1 MVLYL
6 VIRSYLAMV
15 TLFFGDIPM
24 DHVKVGRLGPF
35 PRVSKPVFLTSA
47 LLIIIFIVLGVFF
60 TESAGTLF
68 SFLQGFITDKFGWFF
83 IILVNVALGLCVYLS
98 MSRYGDIR
106 LGAQTETP
114 QYSLFSWIGMLFSA
128 GIGIGLVYWGTAE
141 PLYHFMAPPLG
152 EKETIEAAKQ
162 AMNIT
167 FLHWGLHAWALYAI
181 VALSLAYFHFRR
193 GLPLSIRSTLYPIFG
208 KKIYG
213 SWGHAVDILAVFGT
227 MFGVVT
233 SLGLGV
239 MQINSG
245 LEKLF
250 GIPNTLTIQIAL
262 IAFITAL
269 AACSVM
275 MGLDKGIKR
284 LSDVNIGL
292 TAILLGFMVV
302 LGPTLFIF
310 DSFLEN
316 IGNYLSVVV
325 PLGLWGESYEG
336 EANWQSAWT
345 IFYWAWWVSWAPFVG
360 VFIARISRGR
370 TIREFV
376 LGVLLIP
383 MAILFFWFSTFG
395 GVAIHMELLAAIDP
409 ALVSPGLV
417 EAVQTDF
424 GSAIFKLV
432 EYYPLAQPITFM
444 IVIMIVLWFVTS
456 SDSASFVID
465 MLTAGGDTNPPKI
478 QRLFWASTEGV
489 IAAVLLAAGGLS
501 ALQAAAIVAG
511 LPFALVIFAM
521 MYALLRGLSRDRL
534 ILYRAQQ
541 HYITE
546 ESADHNSADEF
557 ADEHLLKGPPKIVK
571 GD

>member
-1 MVLYL
+1 
-6 VIRSYLAMV
+6 
-15 TLFFGDIPM
+15 M

-35 PRVSKPVFLTSA
+35 PRVNKPVFIASA
-47 LLIIIFIVLGVFF
+47 LLIVGFIIFGAFF
-60 TESAGTLF
+60 TETAGALF
-68 SFLQGFITDKFGWFF
+68 SFLQNFITEKFGWLF
-83 IILVNVALGLCVYLS
+83 IILVNMALALCIYLA

-106 LGAQTETP
+106 LGNQTETS
-114 QYSLFSWIGMLFSA
+114 QYSLISWIGMLFSA

-141 PLYHFMAPPLG
+141 PLYHFMAPPMG
-152 EKETIEAAKQ
+152 EAETVAAAKQ
-162 AMNIT
+162 AMNLS
-167 FLHWGLHAWALYAI
+167 FMHWGLHAWALYTI

-193 GLPLSIRSTLYPIFG
+193 GLPLSIRSTLYPILG

-213 SWGHAVDILAVFGT
+213 PWGHTVDILAVFGT

-245 LEKLF
+245 LESLF
-250 GIPNTLTIQIAL
+250 GIPNSLPVQFAL

-269 AACSVM
+269 AALSVM

-284 LSDVNIGL
+284 LSDINIGL
-292 TAILLGFMVV
+292 TIVILTFMVV
-302 LGPTLFIF
+302 LGPTIFIF
-310 DSFLEN
+310 DNFIEN
-316 IGNYLSVVV
+316 IGNYLSVLV
-325 PLGLWGESYEG
+325 PLGTWGESYSG
-336 EANWQSAWT
+336 KNWQSSWT
-345 IFYWAWWVSWAPFVG
+345 IFYWAWWVSWSPFVG

-370 TIREFV
+370 TVREFV

-383 MAILFFWFSTFG
+383 MTILFFWFTTFG
-395 GVAIHMELLAAIDP
+395 SVAIHMELLAAIDP
-409 ALVSPGLV
+409 NMVSPGLV
-417 EAVQTDF
+417 EAVQADT

-432 EYYPLAQPITFM
+432 EYYPLAKPITLLIVVM
-444 IVIMIVLWFVTS
+444 IMLWFVTS

-478 QRLFWASTEGV
+478 QRLFWATTEGI
-489 IAAVLLAAGGLS
+489 IAAILLAAGGLS

-511 LPFALVIFAM
+511 LPFALVIFLI

-534 ILYRAQQ
+534 ILYRNQQ
-541 HYITE
+541 YFITE
-546 ESADHNSADEF
+546 ESADHNSANEF
-557 ADEHLLKGPPKIVK
+557 VDEHLLKGPPKIVK

>member
-1 MVLYL
+1 
-6 VIRSYLAMV
+6 
-15 TLFFGDIPM
+15 M

-35 PRVSKPVFLTSA
+35 PRVSKPVFITSA
-47 LLIIIFIVLGVFF
+47 LLIIGFIIFGAFF
-60 TESAGTLF
+60 TETAGVLF
-68 SFLQGFITDKFGWFF
+68 SFLQNFITDKFGWLF
-83 IILVNVALGLCVYLS
+83 IILVNLALLLCIYLA

-152 EKETIEAAKQ
+152 EAETIEAAKQ
-162 AMNIT
+162 AMSIS
-167 FLHWGLHAWALYAI
+167 FLHWGLHAWAIYTI
-181 VALSLAYFHFRR
+181 VALALAYFHFRR
-193 GLPLSIRSTLYPIFG
+193 GLPLSIRSTLYPLLG
-208 KKIYG
+208 EKIYG
-213 SWGHAVDILAVFGT
+213 RWGHTVDILAVFGT

-245 LEKLF
+245 LENLF
-250 GIPNTLTIQIAL
+250 GIPNSLTVQFII
-262 IAFITAL
+262 IAFVTAL
-269 AACSVM
+269 ACGSLM
-275 MGLDKGIKR
+275 LGLDKGIKR
-284 LSDVNIGL
+284 LSDINMGFTGV
-292 TAILLGFMVV
+292 LLAFMVI

-310 DSFLEN
+310 DSFIEN
-316 IGNYLSVVV
+316 IGNYVVAMIPLST
-325 PLGLWGESYEG
+325 WGEAYS
-336 EANWQSAWT
+336 NTDWQSGWT

-383 MAILFFWFSTFG
+383 MLILFFWFTTFG
-395 GVAIHMELLAAIDP
+395 GVAIHMELLAALDP
-409 ALVSPGLV
+409 AMASPGLV
-417 EAVQTDF
+417 EAVQADT

-432 EYYPLAQPITFM
+432 EYYPFAKPITLL

-478 QRLFWASTEGV
+478 QRLFWAIMEGL
-489 IAAVLLAAGGLS
+489 IAAILLAAGGLG

-511 LPFALVIFAM
+511 LPFALVIFVM

-541 HYITE
+541 HFITE
-546 ESADHNSADEF
+546 ESADHNSANEF

>member
-1 MVLYL
+1 
-6 VIRSYLAMV
+6 
-15 TLFFGDIPM
+15 M

-35 PRVSKPVFLTSA
+35 PRVSKPVFIVSTI
-47 LLIIIFIVLGVFF
+47 LIVGFIIFGTFF
-60 TESAGTLF
+60 TEAAGEVF

-83 IILVNVALGLCVYLS
+83 IILVNLALVMCLYLA

-106 LGAQTETP
+106 LGHQTEKP
-114 QYSLFSWIGMLFSA
+114 QYSLLSWTGMLFSA

-141 PLYHFMAPPLG
+141 PLYHYMAPPLG
-152 EKETIEAAKQ
+152 EAETVESAKQ
-162 AMNIT
+162 AMNIS
-167 FLHWGLHAWALYAI
+167 FMHWGLHAWALYTV

-193 GLPLSIRSTLYPIFG
+193 GLPLSIRSTLYPILG

-213 SWGHAVDILAVFGT
+213 PWGHTVDILAVFGT

-245 LEKLF
+245 LESLF
-250 GIPNTLTIQIAL
+250 AIPNSLEVQFAL

-269 AACSVM
+269 AAMSVM

-284 LSDVNIGL
+284 LSDINIGL
-292 TAILLGFMVV
+292 TGILLGFMVI

-310 DSFLEN
+310 DSFVEN
-316 IGNYLSVVV
+316 IGNYLSVIV
-325 PLGLWGESYEG
+325 PLGFWSESYSG
-336 EANWQSAWT
+336 TDWQSSWT
-345 IFYWAWWVSWAPFVG
+345 IFYWAWWVSWSPFVG

-383 MAILFFWFSTFG
+383 MTILFFWFTTFG
-395 GVAIHMELLAAIDP
+395 GVAVHMELAALIDP
-409 ALVSPGLV
+409 LIASPGLV
-417 EAVQTDF
+417 EAVQADS
-424 GSAIFKLV
+424 GSAIFKLI
-432 EYYPLAQPITFM
+432 EYYPLAKPITLLIVVM
-444 IVIMIVLWFVTS
+444 IMLWFVTS

-478 QRLFWASTEGV
+478 QRLFWATTEGL
-489 IAAVLLAAGGLS
+489 IAAILLAAGGLA

-511 LPFALVIFAM
+511 FPFAIVILVM
-521 MYALLRGLSRDRL
+521 MYALLRGLGRDRL
-534 ILYRAQQ
+534 ILYRNQQ
-541 HYITE
+541 RYITDA
-546 ESADHNSADEF
+546 SAEHNSANEF
-557 ADEHLLKGPPKIVK
+557 VDEHLLKGPPKIVS

>member
-1 MVLYL
+1 MNE
-6 VIRSYLAMV
+6 
-15 TLFFGDIPM
+15 
-24 DHVKVGRLGPF
+24 VKVERLGPF
-35 PRVSKPVFLTSA
+35 PRVNKPVFITSGV
-47 LLIIIFIVLGVFF
+47 LIVGFIIFGAFF
-60 TESAGTLF
+60 TETASALF
-68 SFLQGFITDKFGWFF
+68 SFLQSFIADKFGWLF
-83 IILVNVALGLCVYLS
+83 IILMNVALVFCIYLAA
-98 MSRYGDIR
+98 SRYGDIR
-106 LGAQTETP
+106 LGKQTERP
-114 QYSLFSWIGMLFSA
+114 QYSLVSWIGMLFSA

-141 PLYHFMAPPLG
+141 PLYHFMAPPMG
-152 EKETIEAAKQ
+152 EPETVEAAKQ
-162 AMNIT
+162 AMNIS
-167 FLHWGLHAWALYAI
+167 FVHWGLHAWAIYTI

-193 GLPLSIRSTLYPIFG
+193 GLPLSIRSTLYPLLG
-208 KKIYG
+208 QRIYG
-213 SWGHAVDILAVFGT
+213 GWGHTVDILAVFGT

-245 LEKLF
+245 LEGLF
-250 GIPNTLTIQIAL
+250 GIPNSLPVQFLI
-262 IAFITAL
+262 IAFVTAL
-269 AACSVM
+269 ACVSLM
-275 MGLDKGIKR
+275 LGLDKGIKR
-284 LSDVNIGL
+284 LSDINMGL
-292 TAILLGFMVV
+292 TGVLLAFIVI

-310 DSFLEN
+310 DSFIEN
-316 IGNYLSVVV
+316 IGNYLMSVI
-325 PLGLWGESYEG
+325 PLGFWGEAYS
-336 EANWQSAWT
+336 NTDWQSSWT

-383 MAILFFWFSTFG
+383 MTILFFWFTAFG
-395 GVAIHMELLAAIDP
+395 GVAIHMELLAALDP

-417 EAVQTDF
+417 EAVQADT

-432 EYYPLAQPITFM
+432 EYYPLTKPITLL

-478 QRLFWASTEGV
+478 QRLFWATMEGL
-489 IAAVLLAAGGLS
+489 IAAILLAAGGLG

-511 LPFALVIFAM
+511 LPFALVIFVM
-521 MYALLRGLSRDRL
+521 MYALLRGLGRDRL

-541 HYITE
+541 QFITD
-546 ESADHNSADEF
+546 ESADHNSANEFIDEK
-557 ADEHLLKGPPKIVK
+557 LLKGPPKIVK

>member
-1 MVLYL
+1 
-6 VIRSYLAMV
+6 
-15 TLFFGDIPM
+15 M

-35 PRVSKPVFLTSA
+35 PRVSKPVFITSA
-47 LLIIIFIVLGVFF
+47 LLIVGFIIFGAFF
-60 TESAGTLF
+60 TETAGALF
-68 SFLQGFITDKFGWFF
+68 SFLQDFITDKFGWMF
-83 IILVNVALGLCVYLS
+83 IILMNVALVFCIYLAA
-98 MSRYGDIR
+98 SRYGDIR
-106 LGAQTETP
+106 LGQQTEKP

-152 EKETIEAAKQ
+152 EAETVEAAKQ
-162 AMNIT
+162 AMSIS
-167 FLHWGLHAWALYAI
+167 FLHWGLHAWAIYTI
-181 VALSLAYFHFRR
+181 VALALAYFHFRR
-193 GLPLSIRSTLYPIFG
+193 GLPLSIRSTLYPLIG
-208 KKIYG
+208 EKIYG
-213 SWGHAVDILAVFGT
+213 RWGHTVDILAVFGT

-245 LEKLF
+245 LENLF
-250 GIPNTLTIQIAL
+250 GIPNSLTVQFII
-262 IAFITAL
+262 IAFVTAL
-269 AACSVM
+269 ACGSLM
-275 MGLDKGIKR
+275 LGLDKGIKR
-284 LSDVNIGL
+284 LSDINMGFTGV
-292 TAILLGFMVV
+292 LLAFMVI

-310 DSFLEN
+310 DSFIEN
-316 IGNYLSVVV
+316 IGNYIVAMV
-325 PLGLWGESYEG
+325 PLSTWGEAYS
-336 EANWQSAWT
+336 NTDWQSGWT

-383 MAILFFWFSTFG
+383 MVILFFWFTTFG
-395 GVAIHMELLAAIDP
+395 GVAIHMELLAALDP
-409 ALVSPGLV
+409 AMASPGLV
-417 EAVQTDF
+417 EAVQADS

-432 EYYPLAQPITFM
+432 EYYPFAKPITFL

-478 QRLFWASTEGV
+478 QRLFWALMEGL
-489 IAAVLLAAGGLS
+489 IAAILLAAGGLG

-511 LPFALVIFAM
+511 LPFALVIFVM

-541 HYITE
+541 HFITE
-546 ESADHNSADEF
+546 ESADHNSANEF

>member
-1 MVLYL
+1 
-6 VIRSYLAMV
+6 
-15 TLFFGDIPM
+15 M

-35 PRVSKPVFLTSA
+35 PRVSKPVFITSA
-47 LLIIIFIVLGVFF
+47 LLIVGFIIFGAFF
-60 TESAGTLF
+60 TETAGALF
-68 SFLQGFITDKFGWFF
+68 SFLQNFITDKFGWMFV
-83 IILVNVALGLCVYLS
+83 ILMNVALVFCIYLAA
-98 MSRYGDIR
+98 SRYGDIR
-106 LGAQTETP
+106 LGQQTEKP

-152 EKETIEAAKQ
+152 EAETIEAAKQ
-162 AMNIT
+162 AMSIS
-167 FLHWGLHAWALYAI
+167 FLHWGLHAWAIYTI
-181 VALSLAYFHFRR
+181 VALALAYFHFRR
-193 GLPLSIRSTLYPIFG
+193 GLPLSIRSTLYPLLG
-208 KKIYG
+208 EKIYG
-213 SWGHAVDILAVFGT
+213 RWGHTVDILAVFGT

-245 LEKLF
+245 LENLF
-250 GIPNTLTIQIAL
+250 GIPNSLTVQFII
-262 IAFITAL
+262 IAFVTAL
-269 AACSVM
+269 ACGSLM
-275 MGLDKGIKR
+275 LGLDKGIKR
-284 LSDVNIGL
+284 LSDINMGFTGV
-292 TAILLGFMVV
+292 LLAFMVI

-310 DSFLEN
+310 DSFIEN
-316 IGNYLSVVV
+316 IGNYVVAMIPLST
-325 PLGLWGESYEG
+325 WGEAYS
-336 EANWQSAWT
+336 NTDWQSGWT

-383 MAILFFWFSTFG
+383 MLILFFWFTTFG
-395 GVAIHMELLAAIDP
+395 GVAIHMELLAALDP
-409 ALVSPGLV
+409 AMASPGLV
-417 EAVQTDF
+417 EAVQADT

-432 EYYPLAQPITFM
+432 EYYPFAKPITLL
-444 IVIMIVLWFVTS
+444 IVVMIVLWFVTS

-478 QRLFWASTEGV
+478 QRLFWAIMEGL
-489 IAAVLLAAGGLS
+489 IAAILLAAGGLG

-511 LPFALVIFAM
+511 LPFALVIFVM

-541 HYITE
+541 HFITE
-546 ESADHNSADEF
+546 ESADHNSANEF

>member
-1 MVLYL
+1 
-6 VIRSYLAMV
+6 
-15 TLFFGDIPM
+15 M

-35 PRVSKPVFLTSA
+35 PRVSKPVFITSA
-47 LLIIIFIVLGVFF
+47 LLIVGFIIFGAFF
-60 TESAGTLF
+60 TETAGALF
-68 SFLQGFITDKFGWFF
+68 SFLQNFITDKFGWMFV
-83 IILVNVALGLCVYLS
+83 ILMNVALVFCIYLAA
-98 MSRYGDIR
+98 SRYGDIR
-106 LGAQTETP
+106 LGQQTEKP

-152 EKETIEAAKQ
+152 EAETIEAAKQ
-162 AMNIT
+162 AMSIS
-167 FLHWGLHAWALYAI
+167 FLHWGLHAWAIYTI
-181 VALSLAYFHFRR
+181 VALALAYFHFRR
-193 GLPLSIRSTLYPIFG
+193 GLPLSIRSTLYPLLG
-208 KKIYG
+208 EKIYG
-213 SWGHAVDILAVFGT
+213 RWGHTVDILAVFGT

-245 LEKLF
+245 LENLF
-250 GIPNTLTIQIAL
+250 GIPNSLTVQFII
-262 IAFITAL
+262 IAFVTAL
-269 AACSVM
+269 ACGSLM
-275 MGLDKGIKR
+275 LGLDKGIKR
-284 LSDVNIGL
+284 LSDINMGFTGV
-292 TAILLGFMVV
+292 LLAFMVI

-310 DSFLEN
+310 DSFIEN
-316 IGNYLSVVV
+316 IGNYVVAMIPLST
-325 PLGLWGESYEG
+325 WGEAYS
-336 EANWQSAWT
+336 NTDWQSGWT

-383 MAILFFWFSTFG
+383 MLILFFWFTTFG
-395 GVAIHMELLAAIDP
+395 GVAIHMELLAALDP
-409 ALVSPGLV
+409 AMVSPGLV
-417 EAVQTDF
+417 EAVQADT

-432 EYYPLAQPITFM
+432 EYYPFAKPITLL

-478 QRLFWASTEGV
+478 QRLFWATMEGL
-489 IAAVLLAAGGLS
+489 IAAILLAAGGLG

-511 LPFALVIFAM
+511 LPFALVIFVM

-541 HYITE
+541 HFITE
-546 ESADHNSADEF
+546 ESAEHNSANEF

>member
-1 MVLYL
+1 MEE
-6 VIRSYLAMV
+6 
-15 TLFFGDIPM
+15 
-24 DHVKVGRLGPF
+24 VKVGRLGPF
-35 PRVSKPVFLTSA
+35 PRVSKPVFITSS
-47 LLIIIFIVLGVFF
+47 LLIVGFIIFGAFF
-60 TESAGTLF
+60 TETAGAVF
-68 SFLQGFITDKFGWFF
+68 SFLQNFITDKFGWLF
-83 IILVNVALGLCVYLS
+83 IILVNTALALCIYLA

-106 LGAQTETP
+106 LGNQTERP
-114 QYSLFSWIGMLFSA
+114 QYNLFSWIGMLFSA

-141 PLYHFMAPPLG
+141 PLYHFMAPPMG
-152 EKETIEAAKQ
+152 DAETVEAAKQ
-162 AMNIT
+162 AMNIS
-167 FLHWGLHAWALYAI
+167 FMHWGLHAWAIYTI

-193 GLPLSIRSTLYPIFG
+193 GLPLSIRSTLYPLLG
-208 KKIYG
+208 KRIYG
-213 SWGHAVDILAVFGT
+213 RWGHTVDILAVFGT

-250 GIPNTLTIQIAL
+250 GTPNSLTVQFGL

-269 AACSVM
+269 AAASVL

-284 LSDVNIGL
+284 LSDINIGF
-292 TAILLGFMVV
+292 TIVLLAFMVI

-310 DSFLEN
+310 DSFIEN
-316 IGNYLSVVV
+316 IGNYLTVIV
-325 PLGLWGESYEG
+325 PLGTWGESYSG
-336 EANWQSAWT
+336 TDWQSSWT

-360 VFIARISRGR
+360 IFIARISRGR
-370 TIREFV
+370 TIREFT

-383 MAILFFWFSTFG
+383 MLILFFWFTTFG
-395 GVAIHMELLAAIDP
+395 GVAIHMELASAVSGI
-409 ALVSPGLV
+409 SPGLV
-417 EAVQTDF
+417 EAVQADS

-444 IVIMIVLWFVTS
+444 IVIMIILWFVTS

-478 QRLFWASTEGV
+478 QRLFWATTEGV
-489 IAAVLLAAGGLS
+489 IAAILLAAGGLS

-511 LPFALVIFAM
+511 LPFALVVFVM

-541 HYITE
+541 GFITD
-546 ESADHNSADEF
+546 ESADHNSANEF
-557 ADEHLLKGPPKIVK
+557 VDEHLLKGPPKIVK

>member
-1 MVLYL
+1 
-6 VIRSYLAMV
+6 
-15 TLFFGDIPM
+15 M

-35 PRVSKPVFLTSA
+35 PRVSKPVFITSA
-47 LLIIIFIVLGVFF
+47 LLIVGFIIFGAFF
-60 TESAGTLF
+60 TETAGAIF
-68 SFLQGFITDKFGWFF
+68 SFLQGFITDKFGWMF
-83 IILVNVALGLCVYLS
+83 ILLMNVALIFCIYLAA
-98 MSRYGDIR
+98 SRYGDIR
-106 LGAQTETP
+106 LGNQTETP

-152 EKETIEAAKQ
+152 EAETIESAKQ
-162 AMNIT
+162 AMSIS
-167 FLHWGLHAWALYAI
+167 FLHWGLHAWAIYTI
-181 VALSLAYFHFRR
+181 VALALAYFHFRR
-193 GLPLSIRSTLYPIFG
+193 GLPLSIRSTLYPILG
-208 KKIYG
+208 QKIYG
-213 SWGHAVDILAVFGT
+213 RWGHTVDILAVFGT

-245 LEKLF
+245 LENLF
-250 GIPNTLTIQIAL
+250 GIPNSLTIQFIT
-262 IAFITAL
+262 IAFVTAL
-269 AACSVM
+269 ACGSLM
-275 MGLDKGIKR
+275 LGLDKGIKR
-284 LSDVNIGL
+284 LSEINMGFTGV
-292 TAILLGFMVV
+292 LLAFMVI

-310 DSFLEN
+310 DSFIEN
-316 IGNYLSVVV
+316 IGNYIVALV
-325 PLGLWGESYEG
+325 PLSTWGEAYSSTD
-336 EANWQSAWT
+336 WQGAWT
-345 IFYWAWWVSWAPFVG
+345 LFYWAWWVSWAPFVG

-383 MAILFFWFSTFG
+383 MLILFFWFTTFG
-395 GVAIHMELLAAIDP
+395 GVAIHMELLADLDP

-417 EAVQTDF
+417 ESVQADI

-432 EYYPLAQPITFM
+432 EYYPFTKAITLL

-478 QRLFWASTEGV
+478 QRLFWAVMQGL
-489 IAAVLLAAGGLS
+489 IAAILLAAGGLD

-511 LPFALVIFAM
+511 LPFALVVFVM

-534 ILYRAQQ
+534 ILYRAEQRF
-541 HYITE
+541 ITA
-546 ESADHNSADEF
+546 ESVDHNTANEF
-557 ADEHLLKGPPKIVK
+557 TDEHLLKGPPKITD